1 MKTIQKLTAVAFAL
15 VASLVASGTSALAGK
30 NGSNAKI
37 VTAIQSNST
46 DAILAEVE
54 RAEALMC
61 EECIQ
66 TITNLTE
73 DNRFAVREVAAWWF
87 AKRPPLRELMA
98 SQMIDDLANGDS
110 FHVRNAADFLG
121 AVREYTALPALRT
134 TITRSGL
141 SSEAKL
147 AIVRAVGF
155 MAHLSGNSILQTAMG
170 DADPTVRVAA
180 ITAWRDVLGQL
191 SVTPIESRLGDS
203 DARVRAEAATVLG
216 AYGDANVTGALEQL
230 VASDSDPF
238 VRRNAAWALGKIG
251 QASSRAA
258 LTKATSDHSGLVR
271 LVAQASLASL
281 H

>member
-1 MKTIQKLTAVAFAL
+1 MKNINKFAAVAFAF
-15 VASLVASGTSALAGK
+15 VASITASVTPALAGK
-30 NGSNAKI
+30 DGSNAKI
-37 VTAIQSNST
+37 VSAVRSGSV
-46 DAILAEVE
+46 DAIVAEVE

-87 AKRPPLRELMA
+87 AKRPQMRELMA
-98 SQMIDDLANGDS
+98 SQMIDDLGTGDS

-121 AVREYTALPALRT
+121 GVREYTALPALRT

-170 DADPTVRVAA
+170 DADATVRAAA
-180 ITAWRDVLGQL
+180 IVAWRDVLGQM

-203 DARVRAEAATVLG
+203 DAGVRAEAATVLG
-216 AYGDANVTGALEQL
+216 AYGDANVAATLEQL
-230 VASDSDPF
+230 VVSDPDAF

-251 QASSRAA
+251 QASSRDA
-258 LTKATSDHSGLVR
+258 LTKASEDKSGLVK
-271 LVAQASLASL
+271 LVAKAALSSL